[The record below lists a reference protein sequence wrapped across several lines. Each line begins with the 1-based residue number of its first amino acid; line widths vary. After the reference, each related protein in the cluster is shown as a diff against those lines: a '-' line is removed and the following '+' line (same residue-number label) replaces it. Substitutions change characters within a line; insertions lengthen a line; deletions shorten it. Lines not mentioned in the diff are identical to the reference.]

1 MNNGFLKISLITPK
15 LEVGNPKFNIEEM
28 LNALNNNHS
37 SIAIFPELGITG
49 YSCGDLF
56 FQKSIFDDTLKYLQY
71 FLDNNKFAGVTIVGA
86 PLIIEEM
93 VLNCAIVIQ
102 KNIILGVIPKFY
114 LPNTKEYYEKRW
126 FKSGFDVVEHIKSI
140 KLCNQTV
147 PFGNLIFTHDD
158 IKFGVEICEDMW
170 ATITPGNLLSVNGA
184 NIIFNISASNE
195 TLGKDIIR
203 RNAVLEHS
211 RKNCGI
217 YVYCSAGATESSSET
232 VFSGHNIVGSN
243 ARLIKE
249 TNLFNL
255 ETEIMYVDLDI
266 LRLNHER
273 RNNSSFRDSILKYKH
288 TYQSVPFEIKETDDY
303 EFEEGFDDTPFV
315 PKVNKALNFK
325 KISAIQEFGLAK
337 RLQHINTKKIVIG
350 ISGGLDSSLALL
362 VACLAFDHL
371 NLDRSGILA
380 YTMPGLHTSERTK
393 ENANKLM
400 DLLGVTKKEIDIK
413 KHVIDHLELIEH
425 DTSVQDV
432 TYENAQARARTM
444 VLMNLAN
451 KHSGIVLGTGDLSE
465 IALGWST
472 YNGDQMSMYNV
483 NGGVPKTVVKF
494 MIKAYADYVFDN
506 ETKAVL
512 YDILATPITPE
523 LTSNQSTEDI
533 IGKYEINDFILYR
546 FLICGDTNERIK
558 FILNKT
564 FKLSTV
570 ELDDYVDNFFKRFYS
585 QQFKRTASPDSPK
598 VFDIALSPRSD
609 FRMPSDVKRSS

>member
-15 LEVGNPKFNIEEM
+15 LEVGNPEFNTKEM
-28 LNALNNNHS
+28 LKALDDNRS
-37 SIAIFPELGITG
+37 SIALFPELGITG

-56 FQKSIFDDTLKYLQY
+56 FQKSIFDDTLKYIEY
-71 FLDNNKFAGVTIVGA
+71 FLKNNSFNGVCIIGA
-86 PLIIEEM
+86 PLTIEEM
-93 VLNCAIVIQ
+93 VLNCALVIQ
-102 KNIILGVIPKFY
+102 KDKILGVIPKFY

-126 FKSGFDVVEHIKSI
+126 FKSGFDVVEHIKEVN
-140 KLCNQTV
+140 LCNQTV
-147 PFGNLIFTHDD
+147 PFGNLIFTHND

-217 YVYCSAGATESSSET
+217 YVYCSAGATESTSET

-266 LRLNHER
+266 LRLAHER
-273 RNNSSFRDSILKYKH
+273 RNNSSFRDSILKYRHK
-288 TYQSVPFEIKETDDY
+288 YQTVLFDIEETEEY
-303 EFEEGFDDTPFV
+303 EFEEGFDQTPYV
-315 PKVNKALNFK
+315 PKVDEYLNFK

-337 RLQHINTKKIVIG
+337 RLKHINMTKIVIG

-371 NLDRSGILA
+371 NLDRKGILA
-380 YTMPGLHTSERTK
+380 YTMPGLHTSKRTK
-393 ENANKLM
+393 DNANKLM

-413 KHVIDHLELIEH
+413 AHVLEHLKLIDH
-425 DTSVQDV
+425 DPSVQDV

-451 KHSGIVLGTGDLSE
+451 KHSGLVLGTGDLSE

-506 ETKAVL
+506 EVKEIL
-512 YDILATPITPE
+512 YDILSTPITPE
-523 LTSNQSTEDI
+523 LTSNQNTEAI

-546 FLICGDTNERIK
+546 FLTCGDTNDRIK

-564 FKLSTV
+564 FD
-570 ELDDYVDNFFKRFYS
+570 LDKEILDNYVNHFFKRFYS

-598 VFDIALSPRSD
+598 VFDVALSPRSD
-609 FRMPSDVKRSS
+609 FRMPSDIKRSS